1 MIQDFTK
8 LLQAGMRPMAVFMVL
23 FILGWLLTA
32 RIEVPMWY
40 VTIVV
45 SVLSYLFGERAGKK
59 SVE

>member
-23 FILGWLLTA
+23 FIMGWLLTTGMD
-32 RIEVPMWY
+32 VPTWFIAI
-40 VTIVV
+40 TA
-45 SVLSYLFGERAGKK
+45 SVISYLFGERAGKK